1 MNVPFL
7 IWSNTRD
14 WKCSCLFKKKNKCQR
29 WKISY
34 CCVFWAKSTLFI
46 IWIITRPNVNMFIWW
61 NIIHG
66 AKMLFLLFC
75 LSTGPVSRQHTSTS
89 MTVLRQEWSLHL
101 TWQHRVTHVSI
112 SLQTLAILN
121 LSNVFS
127 VIQPQIQNL
136 CIIKIIKNITV
147 MYNFK
152 CNTSNM

>member
-1 MNVPFL
+1 MHLIFHLRAQPFMNECAFSDLKQHKGLEMFL
-7 IWSNTRD
+7 S
-14 WKCSCLFKKKNKCQR
+14 FKKKKKCQR

-101 TWQHRVTHVSI
+101 TWQHRVTHTFLFLYKH
-112 SLQTLAILN
+112 SLFLVTPWICQMCFL
-121 LSNVFS
+121 
-127 VIQPQIQNL
+127 
-136 CIIKIIKNITV
+136 
-147 MYNFK
+147 
-152 CNTSNM
+152 